1 MNLLSHGGDSKVKV
15 QIYHNPRCSKSRAAL
30 ELLRERGI
38 EAEVVNYLD
47 NPPNEEVL
55 RELVGKLGVDSMELL
70 RTNEPEFEQTGYDAA
85 ALTDSLVVECILRFP
100 KLMQRP
106 VVVNGDTAA
115 IGRPPEKILEI
126 L

>member
-1 MNLLSHGGDSKVKV
+1 MAKV

-38 EAEVVNYLD
+38 EPEIVNYLD
-47 NPPNEEVL
+47 NPLNEKTL
-55 RELVGKLGVDSMELL
+55 HTLVEKLGVESMKLL
-70 RTNEPEFEQTGYDAA
+70 RTNESEFEQTGYDAA
-85 ALTDSLVVECILRFP
+85 TLTDLLVIECILRFP